1 MANTLWTATTGHN
14 LGTYQEA
21 VTQSIPLPVDSSVD
35 TIKLISGSLPGG
47 LRIDGTNLLGT
58 PFEVNRLTKVDPA
71 RAQKVEDKKT
81 LLLTL
86 QSMGLMSQFG

>member
-21 VTQSIPLPVDSSVD
+21 VTQSIPLPGDSSVD

-58 PFEVNRLTKVDPA
+58 PFEVNRLTKSRFVL
-71 RAQKVEDKKT
+71 RAQKGRRQEDPT
-81 LLLTL
+81 
-86 QSMGLMSQFG
+86 